1 MLEKLF
7 KLTENKTTVRK
18 ELVAGLITFLT
29 MSYILI
35 VNPNILAE
43 TGMDKSALFTATALV
58 SILGTLFMAFFA
70 NLPVAQAP
78 GMGLNSFF
86 AFTVV
91 IGMGYSWQFALTAV
105 FIEGIVFLILTFF
118 NVRELIVNKIPQSL
132 KDAIPVGI
140 GLFITF
146 IGLQNA
152 GIVIN
157 NDHTL
162 VGLGSMADKQVWVAL
177 LGLVVIGVLF
187 VRNVP
192 GAMLIGIVISTI
204 FALILG
210 VAKMPEG
217 SLLSLPPDLSPV
229 FFKFE
234 WTQIFTFDMFI
245 VVFTFLMVNMFDT
258 IGTLLAVASKAG
270 LIDKDGNFPKVK
282 NALFADAV
290 GTTVGAIIGTSTV
303 TSYVESVSGVA
314 SGGRTGLTS
323 VSTACLFAVALF
335 LAPVFLIVPASATA
349 PALIIVGL
357 FMINSILKINFDDF
371 TEAIPAFLTM
381 IMMPFT
387 YSIAQ
392 GIVFGMLGYVIIK
405 LLSGRA
411 KDISVTVYVIGVI
424 FLIKMIIDAM
434 GFFS

>member
-7 KLTENKTTVRK
+7 KLAENKTTVRK

-29 MSYILI
+29 MSYVLI
-35 VNPNILAE
+35 VNPNILSQA
-43 TGMDKSALFTATALV
+43 GMDKSALFTATALV
-58 SILGTLFMAFFA
+58 SIVGTLFMAFFA
-70 NLPVAQAP
+70 NLPIAQAP

-91 IGMGYSWQFALTAV
+91 LGMGYSWQFALTAV
-105 FIEGIVFLILTFF
+105 FIEGLIFLILTFC

>member
-29 MSYILI
+29 MSYILV
-35 VNPNILAE
+35 VNPDILSR
-43 TGMDKSALFTATALV
+43 TGMDKAALFTATALV
-58 SILGTLFMAFFA
+58 SIAGTLFMAFFA

-86 AFTVV
+86 TFTVV
-91 IGMGYSWQFALTAV
+91 IGMGYTWQFALTAV
-105 FIEGIVFLILTFF
+105 FLQGIIFLILTFC

-177 LGLVVIGVLF
+177 LGLVVIGVLY

-192 GAMLIGIVISTI
+192 GAMLVGILVATV
-204 FALILG
+204 FALVVG
-210 VAKMPEG
+210 VAKLPEG
-217 SLLSLPPDLSPV
+217 SLLSLPPDVSPV

-234 WTQIFTFDMFI
+234 WTQIFTFDMLI
-245 VVFTFLMVNMFDT
+245 VVFTFLMVNLFDT

-270 LIDKDGNFPKVK
+270 FIDKNGNFPKVK
-282 NALFADAV
+282 SALFADAM
-290 GTTVGAIIGTSTV
+290 GTTVGAVIGTSTV

-314 SGGRTGLTS
+314 SGGRTGLAS
-323 VSTACLFAVALF
+323 VGTACLFAIALF

-381 IMMPFT
+381 VMMPFT

-392 GIVFGMLGYVIIK
+392 GIVFGILGYIFIK
-405 LLSGRA
+405 FLSGKA
-411 KDISVTVYVIGVI
+411 KDVSLTVYVIGAV
-424 FLIKMIIDAM
+424 FLIKIVIDAM
-434 GFFS
+434 GLLS